1 MDLTITFMEPPV
13 IVKLPS
19 VLLSWPIFELPNKR
33 PLETVA
39 DMTES
44 HYDSLRQAAEC
55 GSLSSTMR
63 KPHIS
68 VFNMT
73 VGNEAL
79 WRLLVE
85 SVGIV

>member
-1 MDLTITFMEPPV
+1 MDLKITFMEPPV

-19 VLLSWPIFELPNKR
+19 VLLSWPIFELPNEW

-39 DMTES
+39 DIVES

-55 GSLSSTMR
+55 GFLSSTMR

-73 VGNEAL
+73 VENEAL
-79 WRLLVE
+79 WR
-85 SVGIV
+85 